1 MKKFY
6 SFILMFLLIV
16 PCMFALTACKNGE
29 EPPTNQL
36 SGTDIIF
43 SGAQQKNTE
52 EMGSL
57 LYVTFPNSKLVLSF
71 SDYITIRESST
82 WSVSLD
88 IYGNIP
94 ITSKTVS
101 LEEGDNL
108 YYILVSASNGDSKQ
122 YIIMIHRNYLY
133 TVNFETGTD
142 TEIDTIYVEEGKKV
156 QRPVVT
162 LEKVLYDFLGWDWD
176 FTKPV
181 TSNLTITAQWQ
192 RQQGSISGNDAKIQ
206 LYFRWLSDEVDTIQ
220 PDHFQCEVMVEQ
232 GTKIGEILALAEI
245 DDFINGTIVYTI
257 EDAEYFIESLYGNEI
272 VATFTT
278 YYMREYPISNHGYV
292 HNPSLEIET
301 NENYEITLEFYEIF
315 ITFELNNK

>member
-6 SFILMFLLIV
+6 SLILTLLLLI
-16 PCMFALTACKNGE
+16 PCIFYLTACKNGD
-29 EPPTNQL
+29 EPPTTQM
-36 SGTDIIF
+36 SDTDIAF
-43 SGAQQKNTE
+43 SGAEQINTQ

-57 LYVTFPNSKLVLSF
+57 LYVEFPNSKLVLSF
-71 SDYITIRESST
+71 SNYITVAESST

-94 ITSKTVS
+94 ITSKTVN

-108 YYILVSASNGDSKQ
+108 YYILVTAANGNSKQ

-133 TVNFETGTD
+133 TVNFVTGTD

-162 LEKVLYDFLGWDWD
+162 LEKVLYNFLGWDWD
-176 FTKPV
+176 FTQPI
-181 TSNLTITAQWQ
+181 TSDLTITAKWQ
-192 RQQGSISGNDAKIQ
+192 RQQGSFDGNEAVIDI
-206 LYFRWLSDEVDTIQ
+206 YFRWVSDEVDIIQ
-220 PDHFQCEVMVEQ
+220 SDNSQCRVRVEQ

-278 YYMREYPISNHGYV
+278 YYMREYPISNHGYGQ
-292 HNPSLEIET
+292 NPSLEVET
-301 NENYEITLEFYEIF
+301 NANYQINLEYYEIYLTF
-315 ITFELNNK
+315 ILTNK

>member
-6 SFILMFLLIV
+6 SLILTLILII
-16 PCMFALTACKNGE
+16 PCMFCLTACKNGE
-29 EPPTNQL
+29 EPPATQL

-57 LYVTFPNSKLVLSF
+57 LYFTCSNSKLVLSF
-71 SDYITIRESST
+71 SDYITVNETST

-94 ITSKTVS
+94 ITSKTVN

-108 YYILVSASNGDSKQ
+108 YYILVTAQNGDSKQ

-133 TVNFETGTD
+133 TVNFVTGTD
-142 TEIDTIYVEEGKKV
+142 TEIDTVYIEEGNKV
-156 QRPVVT
+156 QKPTVT
-162 LEKVLYDFLGWDWD
+162 LEKTLYDFLGWDWD
-176 FTKPV
+176 FTKNV

-192 RQQGSISGNDAKIQ
+192 RQQGSISGNDAKISV
-206 LYFRWLSDEVDTIQ
+206 YFRWLSDEVDTIQ
-220 PDHFQCEVMVEQ
+220 PDHFQGEVMVEQ

-245 DDFINGTIVYTI
+245 DNFINDTIVYTI
-257 EDAEYFIESLYGNEI
+257 EDAEHFIESLYGNEI

-292 HNPSLEIET
+292 QNPSLEVET
-301 NENYEITLEFYEIF
+301 NANYEINLEYYEIYLTF
-315 ITFELNNK
+315 ILTNK